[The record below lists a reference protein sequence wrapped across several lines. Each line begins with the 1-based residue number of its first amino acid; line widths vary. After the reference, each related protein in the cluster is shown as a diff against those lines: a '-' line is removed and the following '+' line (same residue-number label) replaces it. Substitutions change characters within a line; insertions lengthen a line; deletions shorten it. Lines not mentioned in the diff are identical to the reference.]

1 MSALIH
7 VPQPLGIGQIA
18 THCYVTTDVS
28 AGDTSTWMARS
39 FHFARDS
46 VVAVKVAFGNWYV
59 AANDGGEVNNGSAA
73 TKSASVEYPS
83 GTMHRLYF
91 GGATSISA
99 ANGATVWSDWCPV
112 SIPRNAKFFVRQR
125 HTGTGAGG
133 FSYTT
138 VPIGNTSAGDALD
151 NTATDTTMSGTVTD
165 GFGGGAW
172 LSPLAIVART
182 TRGSLII
189 FGDSHQA
196 GLQETVAS
204 AVGDMGT
211 VARAAGPYLGYLGTG
226 VSGESA
232 AGFLASC
239 TKRIALARYFSHLM
253 LAHGTN
259 DILVGTSAATTLA
272 SNRSIAALLPNKPYL
287 LATLPPNGS
296 DTGHNTARTAY
307 NTSVRDDRCWEID
320 AYVTTTFG
328 GSTWIAGYSTDG
340 VHANSTGASALVG
353 TQDPG
358 KVSIGGQ
365 GLRLPRV

>member
-1 MSALIH
+1 
-7 VPQPLGIGQIA
+7 
-18 THCYVTTDVS
+18 
-28 AGDTSTWMARS
+28 MARS
-39 FHFARDS
+39 FHFVRDS

-73 TKSASVEYPS
+73 TKSASVEYPA

-112 SIPRNAKFFVRQR
+112 AIPRNAKFFVRQR

-138 VPIGNTSAGDALD
+138 LPLGNTAGGDALD

-172 LSPLAIVART
+172 LAPLAIVART
-182 TRGSLII
+182 MRGSLII
-189 FGDSHQA
+189 LGDSHQA
-196 GLQETVAS
+196 GLGETVVSAS
-204 AVGDMGT
+204 GDIGS
-211 VARAAGPYLGYLGTG
+211 VARSAGPYVGYLGTG

-232 AGFLASC
+232 AGFLASS
-239 TKRIALARYFSHLM
+239 TRRMALAKYFSHVM

-259 DILVGTSAATTLA
+259 DILVGTTAAATLA
-272 SNRSIAALLPNKPYL
+272 SNRAIAALAPNKPYFL
-287 LATLPPNGS
+287 TTLVPNGS
-296 DTGHNTARTAY
+296 DTGHNANRTAY

-340 VHANSTGASALVG
+340 VHANSTGAAALVG

-358 KVSIGGQ
+358 KIVVGGGSI
-365 GLRLPRV
+365 RLPRVTT